1 MRSSP
6 SDPGPSDPGPSDA
19 IVVNDGGPSDLGAPA
34 AVAALPVTI
43 ESVRSDPDFAPDAL
57 DIRQRSPLKRL
68 LPQTMFGRS
77 LLLIVL
83 PLVLLQIIATWVFY
97 ARHWETVSRRFSTG
111 VAGDIGMLIEAMRF
125 ADTELELTRLL
136 ENASGLTGINFSIAR
151 GATLPQPLTAGGS
164 LFEDQLD
171 IALRERVARPYQIDA
186 VSDPRDIRIHV
197 QLPESVLAADVP
209 RKRLYTST
217 TYIFILWMIG
227 SSLVLVSVAAVF
239 LRNQVRSLRR
249 LAAAAEGFGKGRP
262 VAFSKI
268 EGALEVR
275 QAAAAFMQMRDRIQR
290 QIRQRTEMLAGV
302 SHDLRT
308 PLTRMK
314 LALELMDGGPA
325 AAGLKSDVAE
335 MERLVNLY
343 LDFARG
349 EGTETPALTDIALLL
364 EDLAAAARRE
374 GTPLV
379 LDQPAGQPGGPLLPA
394 GLVLLVRPNALR
406 RCLANLI
413 ANARRYGRHVWLS
426 SMALEDGVD
435 ILIDDDGPGIP
446 AAERDR
452 VFQPF
457 IRLDTSRNPSTGGI
471 GLGLTIA
478 RDVARSHGGD
488 VRLETSPHGGLRAR
502 VHLPR

>member
-6 SDPGPSDPGPSDA
+6 SDPGPSDA
-19 IVVNDGGPSDLGAPA
+19 IVVSDGVGASDVGAPA
-34 AVAALPVTI
+34 ADMAPPVNV
-43 ESVRSDPDFAPDAL
+43 ESMRGDPPDFAPDAL
-57 DIRQRSPLKRL
+57 DIRQHSRIKRL

-83 PLVLLQIIATWVFY
+83 PLVLLQLIATWVFY
-97 ARHWETVSRRFSTG
+97 ARHWETVSRRLSTD

-125 ADTELELTRLL
+125 ADTELELARLL
-136 ENASGLTGINFSIAR
+136 ENASGLTDINFTIAR
-151 GATLPQPLTAGGS
+151 GATLPQPIPPGGT
-164 LFEDQLD
+164 LFEDQLR
-171 IALRERVARPYQIDA
+171 ISLNERVARPYEIDA
-186 VSDPRDIRIHV
+186 VSDPRDIRIQV
-197 QLPESVLAADVP
+197 QLPDSVLAADVP

-275 QAAAAFMQMRDRIQR
+275 QAAAAFIQMRERIQR

-314 LALELMDGGPA
+314 LALELTDGGPA
-325 AAGLKSDVAE
+325 AAGLKSDVAD

-349 EGTETPALTDIALLL
+349 EGTETPALTDIALLI
-364 EDLAAAARRE
+364 EDLVAAARRE
-374 GTPLV
+374 GTPLA
-379 LDQPAGQPGGPLLPA
+379 LDQPAGLI
-394 GLVLLVRPNALR
+394 VLVRPNALR

-413 ANARRYGRHVWLS
+413 ANARRYGQHVWLS
-426 SMALEDGVD
+426 SVPLEDGID
-435 ILIDDDGPGIP
+435 ILVDDDGPGIP
-446 AAERDR
+446 LAERDR

-502 VHLPR
+502 IHLPR

>member
-1 MRSSP
+1 MAADMP
-6 SDPGPSDPGPSDA
+6 PLAGNLPG
-19 IVVNDGGPSDLGAPA
+19 
-34 AVAALPVTI
+34 
-43 ESVRSDPDFAPDAL
+43 FAPDAL
-57 DIRQRSPLKRL
+57 DIRQRSRVKRL

-77 LLLIVL
+77 LLLIVM
-83 PLVLLQIIATWVFY
+83 PLVLVQIIATWAFY
-97 ARHWETVSRRFSTG
+97 ARHWETVSRRLSAD

-125 ADTELELTRLL
+125 ADTDLELTLLL
-136 ENASGLTGINFSIAR
+136 ENASGLTGINFSIAPD
-151 GATLPQPLTAGGS
+151 ATLPPSIPAGAS
-164 LFEDQLD
+164 LFEDQLRNS
-171 IALRERVARPYQIDA
+171 LREHVGRPYQIDA
-186 VSDPRDIRIHV
+186 VSDPRDIRIQI
-197 QLPESVLAADVP
+197 QLPLSVLTADVP

-227 SSLVLVSVAAVF
+227 SSLVLVSVAALF
-239 LRNQVRSLRR
+239 LRNQVKSLRR

-262 VAFSKI
+262 VAFTKI

-275 QAAAAFMQMRDRIQR
+275 QAAAAFMQMRDRIQL

-314 LALELMDGGPA
+314 LALELIDGDPTA
-325 AAGLKSDVAE
+325 AELKSDVAD

-349 EGTETPALTDIALLL
+349 EGTESPVETDIALLL
-364 EDLAAAARRE
+364 EDLAAATRCEA
-374 GTPLV
+374 TPLAP
-379 LDQPAGQPGGPLLPA
+379 DQPAGLPDGPIMPDGPIVQA
-394 GLVLLVRPNALR
+394 GPVVLVRPNALR

-413 ANARRYGRHVWLS
+413 GNARRYGQHVWLS
-426 SMALEDGVD
+426 SVPVEDGVD
-435 ILIDDDGPGIP
+435 ILVDDDGPGIP

-457 IRLDTSRNPSTGGI
+457 IRLDPSRNPSTGGV

>member
-1 MRSSP
+1 VTPVALARVMPHR
-6 SDPGPSDPGPSDA
+6 
-19 IVVNDGGPSDLGAPA
+19 APA
-34 AVAALPVTI
+34 G
-43 ESVRSDPDFAPDAL
+43 DATADL
-57 DIRQRSPLKRL
+57 DIRQRSRLKRL

-77 LLLIVL
+77 LLLIVM
-83 PLVLLQIIATWVFY
+83 PLVLVQLIAIWVFY
-97 ARHWETVSRRFSTG
+97 ARHWETVARRLSSD
-111 VAGDIGMLIEAMRF
+111 VAGDIGMVIEAMRF
-125 ADTELELTRLL
+125 ADNELELTRLL
-136 ENASGLTGINFSIAR
+136 ENASGLTGIAFSLAP
-151 GATLPQPLTAGGS
+151 GATLPEPVPADGGF
-164 LFEDQLD
+164 FEDQLQT
-171 IALRERVARPYQIDA
+171 ALKERVGRPYRIDA
-186 VSDPRDIRIHV
+186 VSDPRDIHMQI
-197 QLPESVLAADVP
+197 QLADGVLAADVP

-217 TYIFILWMIG
+217 TYIFLMWMIG
-227 SSLVLVSVAAVF
+227 SALVLLSVAALF

-262 VAFSKI
+262 VAFTKI

-275 QAAAAFMQMRDRIQR
+275 QAAAAFIQMRDRIQR

-314 LALELMDGGPA
+314 LALELRDCGPA
-325 AAGLKSDVAE
+325 ADDLKSDVAE
-335 MERLVNLY
+335 MERLVDLY

-349 EGTETPALTDIALLL
+349 EGTESPVETDIALLV
-364 EDLAAAARRE
+364 EDLAAATRRE
-374 GTPLV
+374 GTPLAV
-379 LDQPAGQPGGPLLPA
+379 DHPTGTAGGPILP
-394 GLVLLVRPNALR
+394 VRPNALR

-413 ANARRYGRHVWLS
+413 ANARRYGQHVWLS
-426 SMALEDGVD
+426 CVMVEDGVD

-446 AAERDR
+446 HAERDR

-457 IRLDTSRNPSTGGI
+457 IRLDPSRNPSTGGI

-488 VRLETSPHGGLRAR
+488 VRLENSPHGGLRAR

>member
-1 MRSSP
+1 MRSSR
-6 SDPGPSDPGPSDA
+6 SNAGPSE
-19 IVVNDGGPSDLGAPA
+19 GAA
-34 AVAALPVTI
+34 A
-43 ESVRSDPDFAPDAL
+43 AP
-57 DIRQRSPLKRL
+57 DIRQRSRVKRL

-77 LLLIVL
+77 LLLIVM
-83 PLVLLQIIATWVFY
+83 PLVLVQIIATWVFY
-97 ARHWETVSRRFSTG
+97 ARHWETVSRRLSG
-111 VAGDIGMLIEAMRF
+111 DVAGDIGLLIEVMRF

-136 ENASGLTGINFSIAR
+136 ENASGLTGINFSLAR
-151 GATLPQPLTAGGS
+151 GATLPHPIPAGGT
-164 LFEDQLD
+164 LFEDQLH
-171 IALRERVARPYQIDA
+171 IALRERVARPYEIDA
-186 VSDPRDIRIHV
+186 VSEPRDIRIQV

-227 SSLVLVSVAAVF
+227 SSLVLASVAALF

-325 AAGLKSDVAE
+325 AAELKSDVAE
-335 MERLVNLY
+335 MERLVNIY

-349 EGTETPALTDIALLL
+349 EGTESPVETDIALLI
-364 EDLAAAARRE
+364 EDLAAAARRD
-374 GTPLV
+374 GTPIA
-379 LDQPAGQPGGPLLPA
+379 LDQPAGLAAGLTLPA

-413 ANARRYGRHVWLS
+413 ANASRYGQQVWLS
-426 SMALEDGVD
+426 SVPVEDGVD
-435 ILIDDDGPGIP
+435 ILVDDDGPGIP
-446 AAERDR
+446 LAERDR

-457 IRLDTSRNPSTGGI
+457 IRLDASRNPSTGGV

-488 VRLETSPHGGLRAR
+488 VRLETSPHGGVRAR

>member
-6 SDPGPSDPGPSDA
+6 SEAAVTPAALAPVTPHR
-19 IVVNDGGPSDLGAPA
+19 APA
-34 AVAALPVTI
+34 AG
-43 ESVRSDPDFAPDAL
+43 DPPGDAPADL
-57 DIRQRSPLKRL
+57 DIRQRSRIKRL

-77 LLLIVL
+77 LLLIVM
-83 PLVLLQIIATWVFY
+83 PLVLVQLIAIWVFY
-97 ARHWETVSRRFSTG
+97 ARHWETVARRLSSD
-111 VAGDIGMLIEAMRF
+111 VAGDIGMVIEAMRF
-125 ADTELELTRLL
+125 ADNELELTRLL
-136 ENASGLTGINFSIAR
+136 ENASGLTGIAFSIAP
-151 GATLPQPLTAGGS
+151 GATLPQPTPAGES
-164 LFEDQLD
+164 LFEDQLRV
-171 IALRERVARPYQIDA
+171 ALKERVGRPYQIDA
-186 VSDPRDIRIHV
+186 VSDPRDIRMQI
-197 QLPESVLAADVP
+197 QLADGVLAADVP

-217 TYIFILWMIG
+217 TYIFLLWMIG
-227 SSLVLVSVAAVF
+227 SALVLLSVAALF
-239 LRNQVRSLRR
+239 LRNQVKSLRR

-314 LALELMDGGPA
+314 LALELRDCGPA
-325 AAGLKSDVAE
+325 AGDLKSDVAE
-335 MERLVNLY
+335 MERLVDLY

-349 EGTETPALTDIALLL
+349 EGTESPVETDIALLI
-364 EDLAAAARRE
+364 EDLAAATRRE
-374 GTPLV
+374 GTPLAV
-379 LDQPAGQPGGPLLPA
+379 DHPKGLAGGPILP
-394 GLVLLVRPNALR
+394 VRPNALR

-413 ANARRYGRHVWLS
+413 ANARRYGQHVWLS
-426 SMALEDGVD
+426 SVPVEDGVD
-435 ILIDDDGPGIP
+435 ILVDDDGPGIP
-446 AAERDR
+446 LAERDR

-457 IRLDTSRNPSTGGI
+457 IRLDPSRNPSTGGI

-488 VRLETSPHGGLRAR
+488 VRLENSPYGGLRAR